1 MPEESGEPNSA
12 AMDAYRKKIADAQ
25 ARQQADAQV
34 RSAMRAVL
42 DAAAYERLSNIKISN
57 AELYAQLVQVIAYLY
72 QNGQLKGKVGE
83 EQLKELVSRII
94 SKRRE
99 TTIRRI

>member
-1 MPEESGEPNSA
+1 MPDEGGGQDSA
-12 AMDAYRKKIADAQ
+12 AMDAYRKRLADAQ

-34 RSAMRAVL
+34 RSAMRTVL
-42 DAAAYERLSNIKISN
+42 DSAAYERLANIKISN
-57 AELYAQLVQVIAYLY
+57 AELYAQLVQAIAYLY
-72 QNGQLKGKVGE
+72 QNGQLRGKMGE